1 LNVKRGHNAFAC
13 IFGTGQTATYFD
25 HKLADYISVM
35 RNLIATGAYPKNIT
49 RNNLNAKLREKEKIN
64 IASSTS
70 LIMGCDNSRDE
81 KDCFKPF
88 YKSIEYTYNDTK
100 LMGKSDIIRQLIDI
114 DTYEAERANRAA
126 IRLKKKARAAVP
138 ELSENAQ

>member
-1 LNVKRGHNAFAC
+1 MRRNNYLNVKRGHNAFAC
-13 IFGTGQTATYFD
+13 IFGMGQTATYFD

-88 YKSIEYTYNDTK
+88 YKSIEYTYND
-100 LMGKSDIIRQLIDI
+100 IIRQLIDI
-114 DTYEAERANRAA
+114 DTYETEREKRAA
-126 IRLKKKARAAVP
+126 TRLKKKARAATSKQ
-138 ELSENAQ
+138 SENAQ